1 MDWSV
6 RRMVLED
13 LPQVLEIESSSFP
26 NPLSAD
32 HFRHELTSNQIA
44 TYLVA
49 NQGNTVLGYVGV
61 WLIVGE
67 IHITTIAVQ
76 QDHRRKGIGEL
87 LMISVVNLALE
98 HGAQLITLE
107 VRESNLIARSLYRKY
122 GFAEVGLRRRYYSE
136 TGEDAVIMSAENI
149 TSASFQDELQRL
161 KRANAS

>member
-6 RRMVLED
+6 RRMVLGD
-13 LPQVLEIESSSFP
+13 LPQVLEIEIASFP

-32 HFRHELTSNQIA
+32 HFRHELTANQIA

-49 NQGNTVLGYVGV
+49 YQGNTVLGYVGV

-87 LMISVVNLALE
+87 LIISVVNLALE

-107 VRESNLIARSLYRKY
+107 VRESNLIARALYRKY
-122 GFAEVGLRRRYYSE
+122 GFEEVGLRRRYYTE
-136 TGEDAVIMSAENI
+136 TGEDAIIMSVENI
-149 TSASFQDELQRL
+149 TSASFQDEFQRL